1 MRKQVDTNK
10 QIIKSLRLSQKQ
22 WQTIQTQMQEKNLNF
37 SQLVLNSLL
46 HQNSQTPTKSKK
58 QKAIANKELVI
69 GLAKWGNNLNQIA
82 KCLNT
87 NKYQVPTITIFLGS
101 HLVFEKQKKEKIHE
115 YFLESIK
122 KPIDTK
128 ALSDE
133 ILQTL
138 NLKESVTEI
147 IL

>member
-1 MRKQVDTNK
+1 MNINK
-10 QIIKSLRLSQKQ
+10 QIIKSLRLSKEQ

-46 HQNSQTPTKSKK
+46 TQNSQTPTKSKK

-69 GLAKWGNNLNQIA
+69 ELAKWGNNLNQIA
-82 KCLNT
+82 KHLNT